1 MQIWKES
8 LVSMSEQISVNAENE
23 KILSTLGLCAKAGKL
38 IFGVPM
44 ICEAM
49 KKRQKPALVIIA
61 CDASEKTR
69 NKLLFKSEFYEI
81 KAIVSEATKDEL
93 SQIVGKECDIAATA
107 ITDEGFAAELLK
119 LSGKDASSFKE
130 AGIL

>member
-1 MQIWKES
+1 MTKRASETPTFDRQRF
-8 LVSMSEQISVNAENE
+8 LSMI
-23 KILSTLGLCAKAGKL
+23 GLAKRAGKV
-38 IFGVPM
+38 ICGTPM